1 MVILE
6 LALDSQ
12 CDSPGHN
19 ARYNA
24 VSAIDTATNKLISF
38 RVVLVKVCKYLNET
52 AYYVSFCDFC
62 ILCAQSQFHNIKTTL
77 KPNRSCVIY
86 TDTCMFWQKVFAASI
101 LPFLKRNCAFNW
113 KTKFYVIYHNV
124 MPALS
129 LETSKTFFFR
139 IMYLLKRE

>member
-1 MVILE
+1 MNITERMCFQKLTLHGEKINQNKQRKSNCLIVILE

-38 RVVLVKVCKYLNET
+38 RVVHVKICKYLNET
-52 AYYVSFCDFC
+52 AHYVSFCDFC
-62 ILCAQSQFHNIKTTL
+62 ILCAQSQCHNIKTTL
-77 KPNRSCVIY
+77 KLNRSCGIY

-113 KTKFYVIYHNV
+113 KTK
-124 MPALS
+124 L
-129 LETSKTFFFR
+129 
-139 IMYLLKRE
+139 